1 MSKEEPKAWLGHKMW
16 LCGLCKMFLLGV
28 RKKQSQAAGRHQWT
42 LASSGLNGTWSPAL
56 QAIPPGPAGP
66 RSKGT
71 SGSPTCHG
79 WTQPH
84 EALSGEGGGSERLLS
99 KGLPEHLWRV
109 WQNSLCPGA
118 HGTFQS
124 LPVGGIFV

>member
-1 MSKEEPKAWLGHKMW
+1 MW

-28 RKKQSQAAGRHQWT
+28 QKKQSQAAGRHQWT

-56 QAIPPGPAGP
+56 QAIPPGPRGQQDRGLKA
-66 RSKGT
+66 RVAQR
-71 SGSPTCHG
+71 TCHG
-79 WTQPH
+79 WPQLH
-84 EALSGEGGGSERLLS
+84 EALNGREEVQERLLS
-99 KGLPEHLWRV
+99 KGFPEHLWRL

-124 LPVGGIFV
+124 LPVGGVLV